1 VSHPW
6 RIQLCGELRVELAG
20 ERRDAALRGRQGRLL
35 FAYLVLHRTRPVRRD
50 ELIEALWSHD
60 GAPPSHTALAPV
72 LSRLRRAVEPAT
84 IDGRDTLQLVFD
96 ETPWVDVEIVAER
109 VAAARAAHGEEALAA
124 ATEAAELAEPGLLP
138 GFDAAWLNGPRG
150 ELEELRAEALELAAQ
165 AGLRLGGAALPGAE
179 RAARAAVAAAPFRE
193 SSRAALIGAL
203 AARGNT
209 AEAVRAYDDIRVL
222 LREELGTVPGPE
234 LMALNDR
241 LLAPPAVASAK
252 LRAPAPA
259 DLVEREAELAAIDA
273 ALGRLAAGGGVLAF
287 EGSAGIGKT
296 RLLGI
301 LREHALAAGA
311 TVLDARASVLERE
324 FGFGVVRQ
332 LFEAAAAAEPP
343 SGAAASAGAVFGDA
357 AAGSGDGL
365 FSLLNALFHYTSA
378 LAARRPLVLC
388 IDDLQWSDPASL
400 RFVAYLARRIAD
412 LPVLVGTTVRT
423 GEPGTDE
430 LLLGEIGQDAATT
443 AVAPKPLTAEGAA
456 GLIRAH
462 LGAVADGAFAAAC
475 LEVTA
480 GNPLLLRQLL
490 TALAAERVAPVA
502 EHAASVRAIGPR
514 AVSRTVLLRLA
525 RLPEPAAAVARAVAV
540 LGEHP
545 GLTAIAGLAEIEED
559 QAAEAIAALVRAEIL
574 RAEEPLGF
582 VHPLVRD
589 AVYGELPAARR
600 GIEHARAAR
609 LLAALGASPER
620 IAAQLM
626 LAPPRGDAWA
636 VERLRE
642 AAAVAISRGA
652 PDAALAHLQRAQDE
666 PPWPDVRTPLA
677 LELGAAAEFV
687 RGPAA
692 VEALRRAYDELTD
705 PVARGEAAIMIART
719 LLFMETPGDAIALVD
734 AARAELPDEYEDL
747 HQALWAIRI
756 VGVFFGVADPSD
768 LVSLEAVRAGPRAGG
783 PGAKTLTAI
792 TALALALQNGDA
804 REAAALARESLDGDE
819 MPIFDRGIFTVL
831 PATAMALAE
840 PADPAPQWRRIR
852 ALAGRRGS
860 VLDAIG
866 ADLWGGLAS
875 IWTGDLSTAIGWL
888 ERAMEGEALF
898 GSSVSAHMGYT
909 PAFLALAWLER
920 GDRERAW
927 EALGLTG
934 DHTGS
939 SDGERFWLASRAEL
953 LLADGEYAEV
963 VAIAGR
969 LAATRPAD
977 THPLWSPWRSLRARA
992 AQAEGDR
999 DTASRL
1005 AAEELA
1011 LARRGGAP
1019 WVVGR
1024 GLRQLGAIEGEAAP
1038 LREAVALLDGTSA
1051 RLERAKAHAALG
1063 DLLQDAASWRTALA
1077 LAERCDADG
1086 LAARLRSRLRG

>member
-1 VSHPW
+1 MTAPW
-6 RIQLCGELRVELAG
+6 RIRLCGELTVELAG

-35 FAYLVLHRTRPVRRD
+35 FAYLVLHRARPVRRD
-50 ELIEALWSHD
+50 ELIEALWAHD
-60 GAPPSHTALAPV
+60 GAPPSETALAPV
-72 LSRLRRAVEPAT
+72 LSRLRRAVEPAAVE
-84 IDGRDTLQLVFD
+84 GRDTLQLVF
-96 ETPWVDVEIVAER
+96 PPQAWVDVEVVAGL
-109 VAAARAAHGEEALAA
+109 VAAARSARGREAVAA
-124 ATEAAELAEPGLLP
+124 ATEAAELAAPGLLP
-138 GFDAAWLNGPRG
+138 GFDAAWLAGPRAD
-150 ELEELRAEALELAAQ
+150 LEELRAEALELAAQ
-165 AGLRLGGAALPGAE
+165 AGLRLGGDALPGAE

-193 SSRAALIGAL
+193 SARAALIGVL
-203 AARGNT
+203 AARGNV
-209 AEAVRAYDDIRVL
+209 AEAIRAFDDIRVL
-222 LREELGTVPGPE
+222 LREELGTLPGPE

-241 LLAPPAVASAK
+241 LLAQP
-252 LRAPAPA
+252 APAPARSRATPA
-259 DLVEREAELAAIDA
+259 DLVEREAELDAIAA
-273 ALGRLAAGGGVLAF
+273 ALERLASGHGGVLAF
-287 EGSAGIGKT
+287 EGPAGIGKT
-296 RLLGI
+296 RLLST
-301 LREHALAAGA
+301 LRERALAAGA
-311 TVLDARASVLERE
+311 TVLDARASLLERE

-332 LFEAAAAAEPP
+332 LFESAAEAPT
-343 SGAAASAGAVFGDA
+343 GAAASAGAVFGDGA
-357 AAGSGDGL
+357 AAAGDGL
-365 FSLLNALFHYTSA
+365 FSLLNALFHYTAA
-378 LAARRPLVLC
+378 LAARGPLVLC
-388 IDDLQWSDPASL
+388 VDDLQWSDPASL
-400 RFVAYLARRIAD
+400 RFVAYLARRIAG
-412 LPVLVGTTVRT
+412 LPVLVATTVRT
-423 GEPGTDE
+423 GEPGVDE
-430 LLLGEIGQDAATT
+430 LLLGEIGQDAAT
-443 AVAPKPLTAEGAA
+443 AAIHPRPLTAEGTA
-456 GLIRAH
+456 GLVGAH
-462 LGAVADGAFAAAC
+462 LGGVADPAFASAC

-540 LGEHP
+540 LGENA
-545 GLTAIAGLAEIEED
+545 GLTAAAGLAEIEEHE
-559 QAAEAIAALVRAEIL
+559 AAEAIDALARAEIL

-589 AVYGELPAARR
+589 AVYSELPAARR
-600 GIEHARAAR
+600 GVEHARAAR
-609 LLAALGASPER
+609 LLAGLGASPER

-626 LAPPRGDAWA
+626 LAPARSDAWV

-642 AAAVAISRGA
+642 AARVAISRGA
-652 PDAALAHLQRAQDE
+652 PDAALAHLQRAQEE

-692 VEALRRAYDELTD
+692 VEALRRAYGGLTD
-705 PVARGEAAIMIART
+705 PVARGEAAIMLART
-719 LLFMETPGDAIALVD
+719 LLFMETPAEAIAVVD
-734 AARAELPDEYEDL
+734 AARDELGAEHEDL
-747 HQALWAIRI
+747 HQALHALRI

-768 LVSLEAVRAGPRAGG
+768 LDSLEPVRVGPRGTG

-792 TALALALQNGDA
+792 TAYALALQSGDA
-804 REAAALARESLDGDE
+804 LEAAALAREALDGDE
-819 MPIFDRGIFTVL
+819 MPAFDRGIFTVL
-831 PATAMALAE
+831 PAAALALAE
-840 PADPAPQWRRIR
+840 PAAAEPEWRRIR

-866 ADLWGGLAS
+866 ADLWGGLTS
-875 IWTGDLSTAIGWL
+875 IWMGDLATAIERL

-909 PAFLALAWLER
+909 PAFLALAWQER
-920 GDRERAW
+920 GERDRAW
-927 EALGLTG
+927 AALGLTG
-934 DHTGS
+934 DHTGP

-953 LLADGEYAEV
+953 LLAEGEHAEV
-963 VAIAGR
+963 HAIAGQ
-969 LAATRPAD
+969 LAGTRPED

-992 AQAEGDR
+992 AAAAGDR

-1024 GLRQLGAIEGEAAP
+1024 ALRLVGAIAGEAAP

-1063 DLLQDAASWRTALA
+1063 DVLGDAASWRTALE
-1077 LAERCDADG
+1077 LAERCGADG
-1086 LAARLRSRLRG
+1086 LAARMRALLDEQG